1 MKQGNQMM
9 KSMTPQA
16 TRFAAIA
23 LAVTAVLG
31 TPATAQSV
39 DSASTDAAINRSAPA
54 RPAAAKQAAPA
65 RNNNAARPA
74 AQANRPAAARPNAA
88 PKPAATSRP
97 AAARPNSAARPEAA
111 RNNAH
116 TNTAHSNTAHES
128 RPAAR
133 QQAAGHDN
141 RAGGARAGERGAEH
155 GRPGVRNAAYSKGE
169 NLHGGHRIAEDR
181 FRGNFGRE
189 HQFHIGHPVMIG
201 GQASFQFGGVWF
213 GLVDAWPAAWL
224 YTDAVYVDFVE
235 GEYVLV
241 NVAQPEVTVAVSAG
255 DAVATTCTAEA
266 AVPVDPVVAAPV
278 VVAIPTY
285 RYFTWHYWRHYW
297 I

>member
-16 TRFAAIA
+16 TRFAVFA

-31 TPATAQSV
+31 TPATAQT

-74 AQANRPAAARPNAA
+74 QNAARPAAARPNAA

-111 RNNAH
+111 RNTAH
-116 TNTAHSNTAHES
+116 SNTAHSTTAHSNTAHES

-141 RAGGARAGERGAEH
+141 RAGEHAARGAEN
-155 GRPGVRNAAYSKGE
+155 GRPVVRNAAYSKGE

-181 FRGNFGRE
+181 FRGSFGRE
-189 HQFHIGHPVMIG
+189 HQFRIGHPVMIG

-224 YTDAVYVDFVE
+224 YTDAVFVDFVE

-241 NVAQPEVTVAVSAG
+241 NVAHPEVTVAVSAG

-266 AVPVDPVVAAPV
+266 AVPVAPV
-278 VVAIPTY
+278 VVAVPAY

-297 I
+297 L